1 MINNSYSNK
10 RETLQVVPQ
19 GSVHGNLLFNIDLI
33 NLNLQCDDDNNN
45 SYANKTSPYSWAEDK
60 SSVITELQKIDQ
72 KNFRWYEDN
81 QMKANSEK
89 SDVLLSSNI
98 ERVVPFYN
106 VQITS
111 GVCEKL
117 LGITFDSEL

>member
-19 GSVHGNLLFNIDLI
+19 GSVHGTLLFNIDLI

-45 SYANKTSPYSWAEDK
+45 SYANNTSPYSWAEDK

-72 KNFRWYEDN
+72 KNFRQYEDN

>member
-19 GSVHGNLLFNIDLI
+19 GSVHGTLLFNIDLI

>member
-1 MINNSYSNK
+1 
-10 RETLQVVPQ
+10 
-19 GSVHGNLLFNIDLI
+19 
-33 NLNLQCDDDNNN
+33 
-45 SYANKTSPYSWAEDK
+45 
-60 SSVITELQKIDQ
+60 
-72 KNFRWYEDN
+72 
-81 QMKANSEK
+81 MKANSEK

>member
-1 MINNSYSNK
+1 M
-10 RETLQVVPQ
+10 
-19 GSVHGNLLFNIDLI
+19 
-33 NLNLQCDDDNNN
+33 NLQCDDDNNN